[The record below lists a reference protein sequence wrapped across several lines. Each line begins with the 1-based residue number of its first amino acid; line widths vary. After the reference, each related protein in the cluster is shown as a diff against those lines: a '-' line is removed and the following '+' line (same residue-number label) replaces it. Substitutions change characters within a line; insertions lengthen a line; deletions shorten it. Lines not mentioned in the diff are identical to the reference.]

1 MHRGAGK
8 RGATEELPEGSQ
20 YTLSLPFLG
29 WKSQETKQIRAG
41 IKKVSL
47 SFCG

>member
-1 MHRGAGK
+1 MHRGASEQGP
-8 RGATEELPEGSQ
+8 TEELPEGSQ
-20 YTLSLPFLG
+20 YTLSLPLVG
-29 WKSQETKQIRAG
+29 WEPQETKQIRAG